1 MELTTGDQKNSFALA
16 AIGKHLIGV
25 SPSYQKM
32 LEKVSNSLPAMMTT
46 SKNFYKSSSQFKMVT
61 LDMTAI
67 TPLRSIEHTLAEITQ
82 TKTAL
87 ENAYIG
93 MRKDSVKLRKKRAE
107 LDACS
112 DALDRELLQIELEE
126 IELEAKNSDNYVKGA
141 IRKLSYFTEQY
152 NILMAQLGKDHI
164 TEEEYENEEYK
175 YHIMTAFKQAL
186 SAARGR
192 GGMIDEGNLLYMF
205 DLGINAGVAQ
215 VAVTNYLQAEIAI
228 MEKGEIP
235 THQMTLE
242 WLTACAEQFKN
253 NPESFALWRGLR
265 IQDKSSL
272 TDVTEEGA

>member
-1 MELTTGDQKNSFALA
+1 
-16 AIGKHLIGV
+16 
-25 SPSYQKM
+25 
-32 LEKVSNSLPAMMTT
+32 
-46 SKNFYKSSSQFKMVT
+46 
-61 LDMTAI
+61 
-67 TPLRSIEHTLAEITQ
+67 
-82 TKTAL
+82 
-87 ENAYIG
+87 
-93 MRKDSVKLRKKRAE
+93 
-107 LDACS
+107 
-112 DALDRELLQIELEE
+112 
-126 IELEAKNSDNYVKGA
+126 
-141 IRKLSYFTEQY
+141 
-152 NILMAQLGKDHI
+152 
-164 TEEEYENEEYK
+164 
-175 YHIMTAFKQAL
+175 MTAFKQAL